1 MSETRPVPAEWRD
14 WIAHNLGR
22 GCDPQMLVGDMVRS
36 GFDAETARNAVFA
49 GAQGNPQASPAAN
62 GTYVYETSHLA
73 ASSVIPLP
81 DRDVRVTL
89 RIERPAIAFVDGLL
103 SAEECDEFVR
113 LSAGQLVRSTTVD
126 RASGEGKIIEAR
138 SSEGTY
144 FPLNANPFIAR
155 LDRRIAALMNR
166 PIENGEGLQILHYRT
181 GGEYTPHFDYFPPS
195 DPGSRVHLANGGQ
208 RVATLIIY
216 LNDVDD
222 GGATVFPELKLTVG
236 PKKGAAV
243 YFEYCNRHGQVD
255 PLTLHGGLPVLRG
268 EKWIAT
274 KWMRQRRYVAAAS

>member
-1 MSETRPVPAEWRD
+1 MNEARPVPAEWRE
-14 WIAHNLGR
+14 WITHNLER
-22 GCDPQMLVGDMVRS
+22 GCDPHMLIGDMVRS
-36 GFDAETARNAVFA
+36 GFDADAARSAVLSTRP
-49 GAQGNPQASPAAN
+49 GEAAAVST
-62 GTYVYETSHLA
+62 GYVYDTPHLA
-73 ASSVIPLP
+73 ASNVIHLP

-89 RIERPAIAFVDGLL
+89 RIERPTIALIDGLL
-103 SAEECDEFVR
+103 SEEECDDLVR
-113 LSAGQLVRSTTVD
+113 LSAGQLIRSTTVD

-138 SSEGTY
+138 TSEGTY
-144 FPLNANPFIAR
+144 FLLNANPLIAR

-166 PIENGEGLQILHYRT
+166 PVENGEGLQILHYHT
-181 GGEYTPHFDYFPPS
+181 GGEYTPHFDYFPPD

-216 LNDVDD
+216 LNDVED

-236 PKKGAAV
+236 PKKGAAL
-243 YFEYCNRHGQVD
+243 YFEYGNSRGQVD

-274 KWMRQRRYVAAAS
+274 KWMREHRYGAPAA